1 MTSQHLAVTASRSYA
16 RMVRTTLRIDDD
28 VLEAARC
35 IADEAG
41 ISVGQAMSRLA
52 RRGLA
57 PRAESRGGGRFPTF
71 AVPCDASP
79 IRERVPEPRNLAAER

>member
-1 MTSQHLAVTASRSYA
+1 MTSRHLDITVSRSYA

-52 RRGLA
+52 RRGLE
-57 PRAESRGGGRFPTF
+57 PRAESRGRGRFPTF
-71 AVPCDASP
+71 AVPRDAPP
-79 IRERVPEPRNLAAER
+79 ITSDMVSRALDD